1 MKKSELITA
10 FCRAQLGEPY
20 DLGDHGPNRWDCS
33 GLTMEAVEL
42 IGLKWPHSSHRQ
54 YYMPELTERG
64 KRSSLVRGKTCF
76 LFNYGT
82 RTNGQ
87 KGYVHVGIYD
97 GARDTVIQA
106 GGYNNRGT
114 MDSQGYGG
122 KGVHE
127 DPVSGRRFKP
137 LDHFSDWCT
146 LRGADDEI
154 AESEIRNGSSGAAVA
169 VMQVYLAWAGKDID
183 IDGKF
188 GPLTEAALKEYQ
200 TANGLPGNGVCDAAT
215 WAALKTV
222 TGGSAPVGDDE
233 PADVNDSYET
243 IRRGD
248 SGEIVSKLQG
258 LLNDGGYTDDNG
270 NALDVDGKFGPKTR
284 AAVIKYQAAKGLKQ
298 DGIVGP
304 LTWGKL
310 LR

>member
-1 MKKSELITA
+1 MMRKSQLITA

-20 DLGDHGPNRWDCS
+20 DLGDHGPDRWDCS

-42 IGLKWPHSSHRQ
+42 IGLKWPHSSHTQ
-54 YYMPELTERG
+54 YYNNIKSGGDFDAHGPVSTSPAG
-64 KRSSLVRGKTCF
+64 KLLF
-76 LFNYGT
+76 LFHYGT
-82 RTNGQ
+82 RTNGG
-87 KGYVHVGIYD
+87 KGMVHVGIRD
-97 GARDTVIQA
+97 GETDTTIQA
-106 GGYNNRGT
+106 GGYLG
-114 MDSQGYGG
+114 S
-122 KGVHE
+122 GVHE
-127 DPVSGRRFKP
+127 NPYSKAKK
-137 LDHFSDWCT
+137 HFTEWCT

-154 AESEIRNGSSGAAVA
+154 AEDEIRNGSSGAAVA

-183 IDGKF
+183 IDGRF
-188 GPLTEAALKEYQ
+188 GPLTEAALISYQ
-200 TANGLPGNGVCDAAT
+200 SATGLPGNGVCDAAT

-233 PADVNDSYET
+233 PDDVNEEYET

-248 SGEIVSKLQG
+248 SGELVSKLQG

-270 NALDVDGKFGPKTR
+270 NALDVDGKFGPKTH

-304 LTWGKL
+304 LTWGKS